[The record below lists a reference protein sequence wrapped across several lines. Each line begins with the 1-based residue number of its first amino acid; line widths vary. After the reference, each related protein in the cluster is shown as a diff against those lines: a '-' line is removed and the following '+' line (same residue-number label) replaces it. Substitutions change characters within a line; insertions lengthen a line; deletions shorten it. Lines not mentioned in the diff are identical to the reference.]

1 MHRKNSPFNRRK
13 FIELAGILGLPIL
26 GGWRSLKKQT
36 DPEPAIVKQQPIQN
50 NIATLIETKV
60 ICRQPGRFL
69 GQGTEFILNINGHVV
84 TKKEVKEPDRYIGWP
99 TIAKTKSGEL
109 LVAFSGDRDAHVCPW
124 GKTQLIRS
132 MDNGKS
138 WSAPET
144 INNTPLDDRDAG
156 LIRTATGALLVSWF
170 TSVAFERKSFRA
182 AYERYARVSEK
193 IADDTRKQWLGN
205 WTRRSTDN
213 GKTWEPPARTIASA
227 PHGPIQLQDGRLLY
241 MGIGHINDEKK
252 IVVEAS
258 ADDGRSWQLVTTIDT
273 GNAHLPGLWEPH
285 LVQLKDGLLVAMIRN
300 EPGGTVPSMLLQ
312 TDSHDGGK
320 TWSTLR
326 NTGIPGY
333 PPHLIQLQN
342 NWLLVAYTSRN
353 VPYSIKACISK
364 DNGRSWDIKNEIT
377 LSTSPSRDL
386 GYPSSLQHSD
396 GSILTVFYQAEK
408 MGAPA
413 CLMSTHWK
421 LT

>member
-1 MHRKNSPFNRRK
+1 MRKGSHPLNRRK
-13 FIELAGILGLPIL
+13 FIGLAGILGLPAL
-26 GGWRSLKKQT
+26 GGWRGLRQSAA
-36 DPEPAIVKQQPIQN
+36 PGNAAFEQPSIQN
-50 NIATLIETKV
+50 TIATLIETKV
-60 ICRQPGRFL
+60 ICKQPGRFL
-69 GQGTEFILNINGHVV
+69 GQGTEFVLNINGHVV
-84 TKKEVKEPDRYIGWP
+84 TKKEVTEPNRYTGWP
-99 TIAKTKSGEL
+99 TIAKTKKGEL
-109 LVAFSGDRDAHVCPW
+109 VVAFSGDRDAHVCPW

-132 MDNGKS
+132 TDNGRN

-193 IADDTRKQWLGN
+193 ISDDTRKQWLGN
-205 WTRRSTDN
+205 WTRRSTDD
-213 GKTWEPPARTIASA
+213 GKTWELPSRTLASA

-241 MGIGHINDEKK
+241 MGIAYINNEKK
-252 IVVEAS
+252 VAVEAS

-285 LVQLKDGLLVAMIRN
+285 MVQLKNGAIVAMIRN
-300 EPGGTVPSMLLQ
+300 EPGHTAPSLLLQ
-312 TDSHDGGK
+312 TESHDGGK
-320 TWSTLR
+320 TWTALH

-364 DNGRSWDIKNEIT
+364 DNGQSWDIKNEIT

-386 GYPSSLQHSD
+386 GYPASIQHND
-396 GSILTVFYQAEK
+396 GSILTVFYQAENI
-408 MGAPA
+408 GEPA